1 MNGQG
6 RETIVDQGRKVGAI
20 NLEAEIAMMIIT
32 GKEAVNVRG
41 IVTVIETVIE
51 SVIENENIVIV
62 KRWADLFLDYEFINL
77 EIM

>member
-6 RETIVDQGRKVGAI
+6 RETIVDQGRKADAI
-20 NLEAEIAMMIIT
+20 NLVAEIAMMIII

-62 KRWADLFLDYEFINL
+62 KRWAHLFLDY
-77 EIM
+77 